1 MSVESTWRDL
11 GRVATL
17 LAPPSSERDSSQ
29 FRAYTKNIYSLSMAG
44 WLTGEFVV
52 FGIHFQNWMPIAVA
66 LIAVWIITDWM
77 FKRRG

>member
-1 MSVESTWRDL
+1 
-11 GRVATL
+11 
-17 LAPPSSERDSSQ
+17 
-29 FRAYTKNIYSLSMAG
+29 MAG

-52 FGIHFQNWMPIAVA
+52 FGIHIQNWMPIAVA